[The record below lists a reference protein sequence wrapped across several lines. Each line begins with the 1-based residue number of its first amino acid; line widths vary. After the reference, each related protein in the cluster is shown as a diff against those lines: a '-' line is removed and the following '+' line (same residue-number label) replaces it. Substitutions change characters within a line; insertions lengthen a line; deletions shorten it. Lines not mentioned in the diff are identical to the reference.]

1 MKYRQEDI
9 YLAFCGSF
17 RNAELS
23 KKLHVELCRRMD
35 AGPHST
41 LFREIAGRP
50 EGMGAWFTWAGAEP
64 LDVSLVRDMAG
75 SEVLARVFMLD
86 GVSIVGLP
94 QEKIRLEAAERCTI
108 FQREGGSVSADDPR
122 IVRLEERHLPLLE
135 GLFDHPD
142 VTQYQRDV
150 YRSAYETI
158 LRAADTEELKSAVFG
173 FLSEGRLLAAIQ
185 VSTTYYASI
194 SFQRT
199 MLINPFT
206 RPDHRGK
213 GCSKA
218 LMNHVLGLYP
228 GQTVAYEYDG
238 ENEAAA
244 KLAAACGFL
253 PVLNIDLYTLDL
265 L

>member
-35 AGPHST
+35 VGPHST
-41 LFREIAGRP
+41 LFREMAGRP
-50 EGMGAWFTWAGAEP
+50 EGMGAWFSWASAEP
-64 LDVSLVRDMAG
+64 LDVSLVREMAG
-75 SEVLARVFMLD
+75 SEVLARVLMLD

-94 QEKIRLEAAERCTI
+94 QEKVRRETAERCTI
-108 FQREGGSVSADDPR
+108 FQREGGHVTADDPR

-142 VTQYQRDV
+142 VTQNQRDV

-158 LRAADTEELKSAVFG
+158 LRAADTEELKCDVFG
-173 FLSEGRLLAAIQ
+173 FLSDGRLLAAIQ
-185 VSTTYYASI
+185 VSTTNYATI

>member
-64 LDVSLVRDMAG
+64 LDVSLVREMAG
-75 SEVLARVFMLD
+75 SEVLARVLMLD

-94 QEKIRLEAAERCTI
+94 QEKVRRETAERCTI

-142 VTQYQRDV
+142 VTQNQRDV

-158 LRAADTEELKSAVFG
+158 LRAADTEELKCDVFG

-185 VSTTYYASI
+185 VSTTNYATI
-194 SFQRT
+194 SFKRT